1 MTEHPTEL
9 LLEVASGAVPPPEAR
24 AHLAACRRCRGALEA
39 MAPLDLG
46 YVWQGVAAELD
57 APRPG
62 PLERALVAAGVR
74 PGLARFTVTTPS
86 LRLGWLLANLL
97 VLALV
102 AVPLATVPAAA
113 WPSGVLLAAPL
124 VAAAAVAFAYGP
136 AVDPAY
142 EAVAATPLSPLRA
155 LLVRLAAVLV
165 ANTALAGAVDLA
177 LGGRGPHAGWLLPM
191 TAAALLAVLV
201 ASRWSPQVGAAAGMG
216 AWLLVLT
223 GWKASQQPV
232 TWLTGPGAQLAY
244 GVVAAVLL
252 VLLIRR
258 MAREGWALADQTE
271 PA

>member
-24 AHLAACRRCRGALEA
+24 AHLATCRRCGEALEA

-62 PLERALVAAGVR
+62 LLERALANAGVR
-74 PGLARFTVTTPS
+74 PGLARFAVTTPS

-102 AVPLATVPAAA
+102 AVPLATLPAAA
-113 WPSGVLLAAPL
+113 WPSGVLLVAPL

-142 EAVAATPLSPLRA
+142 EAVAVTPLSPVRA

-165 ANTALAGAVDLA
+165 ANTLLAGAVDLA
-177 LGGRGPHAGWLLPM
+177 LGDGGPRVGWLLPM

-201 ASRWSPQVGAAAGMG
+201 ASRWTPVVGAVTGMG
-216 AWLLVLT
+216 AWLLVLA
-223 GWKASQQPV
+223 GWWATDQPV
-232 TWLTGPGAQLAY
+232 AWLTGPPAQAAYAVATVALLA
-244 GVVAAVLL
+244 LL
-252 VLLIRR
+252 VRSA
-258 MAREGWALADQTE
+258 ARQAWALPGGGEA
-271 PA
+271 A

>member
-74 PGLARFTVTTPS
+74 PRLARFTVTTPS

-97 VLALV
+97 VLALI

-142 EAVAATPLSPLRA
+142 EAVAVTRCPRC
-155 LLVRLAAVLV
+155 
-165 ANTALAGAVDLA
+165 
-177 LGGRGPHAGWLLPM
+177 GRCWYAWPPP
-191 TAAALLAVLV
+191 
-201 ASRWSPQVGAAAGMG
+201 WSPTPCWPAP
-216 AWLLVLT
+216 
-223 GWKASQQPV
+223 S
-232 TWLTGPGAQLAY
+232 TWRSATAGPGS
-244 GVVAAVLL
+244 G
-252 VLLIRR
+252 
-258 MAREGWALADQTE
+258 GCS
-271 PA
+271 P